1 MTCSLTF
8 SFEDVGAKVVYGDLK
23 EPDTKLSSNVE
34 FVKTDVAEY
43 ASVLNLFKTAWSL
56 HGHIDH
62 VLSNA
67 GLVEIGQLFATGDDD
82 AAIEE
87 APPMLVM
94 DVNLRGTI
102 FVTRVGVHFLR
113 KSMKVHQGEQKD
125 ASILLVSSVAGFGE
139 FSGLFQYSATKHGV
153 YGLFRSTKNFLL
165 STENIRV
172 NLVLPNMTSQC
183 WLSRPRPTLE
193 Y

>member
-1 MTCSLTF
+1 M
-8 SFEDVGAKVVYGDLK
+8 
-23 EPDTKLSSNVE
+23 E
-34 FVKTDVAEY
+34 FVKTDVVEY

-56 HGHIDH
+56 HGRIDH

-87 APPMLVM
+87 TPPMLVM

-102 FVTRVGVHFLR
+102 FVTQVGVHFLR
-113 KSMKVHQGEQKD
+113 KSFQTHQGEQKN

-153 YGLFRSTKNFLL
+153 YGLFKSTKNFLRD
-165 STENIRV
+165 TEGIRV
-172 NLVLPNMTSQC
+172 NMVLPNMTSEC
-183 WLSRPRPTLE
+183 
-193 Y
+193 

>member
-1 MTCSLTF
+1 MFADLFPSQ
-8 SFEDVGAKVVYGDLK
+8 DIGAKVVYGDIK
-23 EPDTKLSSNVE
+23 EPDTDLGRGVK

-56 HGHIDH
+56 HGRIDH

-82 AAIEE
+82 DAIEE

-102 FVTRVGVHFLR
+102 FVTRVAVHFLR
-113 KSMKVHQGEQKD
+113 KSLQAHQGTQKD

-139 FSGLFQYSATKHGV
+139 FPGLFQYSATKHGV
-153 YGLFRSTKNFLL
+153 YGLFRSTKGFLQH
-165 STENIRV
+165 TEGIRV

-183 WLSRPRPTLE
+183 WSVRAFPSHRE